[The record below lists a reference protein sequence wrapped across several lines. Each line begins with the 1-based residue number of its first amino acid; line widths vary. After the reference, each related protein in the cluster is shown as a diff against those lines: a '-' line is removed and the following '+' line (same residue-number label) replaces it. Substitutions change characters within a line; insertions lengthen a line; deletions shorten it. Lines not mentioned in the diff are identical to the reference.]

1 MESKFHKGKFSQFIE
16 KMGEKKAQ
24 KIRQDLR
31 MGYRRKEYSTGL
43 PHTEKKIEKISG
55 IQMQTEFLN

>member
-24 KIRQDLR
+24 KIRWDLR

-43 PHTEKKIEKISG
+43 PHTEKKLRKFQEYKCRQS
-55 IQMQTEFLN
+55 F